1 MQPLLLPVPKKI
13 RYEKEIREWN
23 KTLNLSLPEELQF
36 FATAAEQIC
45 PETFVFEKTQKEDV
59 VFISKSGLSQEEYE
73 LKVTCDNVEISYT
86 SARGALYGLVTLWQ
100 MVMQKRSFC
109 CQIADAPDLPNR
121 GFMLDISRG
130 KVPKLKT
137 LKELANLL
145 VRFKY
150 NQMQLYIEGFSFV
163 YPGYEQYTGEQN
175 ALTPDEIKEL
185 DAYCK
190 ERFLEL
196 VPNQNSLGH
205 MASWLAKKEFRHL
218 AETEEG
224 FEVKG
229 MKLPPT
235 TLDAADPE
243 SLAFVT
249 KLMDGLLPA
258 FTSEYFH
265 VGLDEAFELGRGKNK
280 DKDKNKLYADY
291 TEKLYEQVKK
301 RDKTMMMWADAAA
314 KSFEMTEQLPK
325 DIIFM
330 EWGYEKE
337 HPFAKRAEKYAKAG
351 RRFYVCPGTNSQLS
365 ITGITDNM
373 LANVEAA
380 AEAAVKYGA
389 EGVLLTDWGDLHHLQ
404 YLPISYPAIIHCGTL
419 AWNNSEKE
427 KEEELAQALDRFIF
441 MDSSRKLGQLLLEAG
456 RYYRQEEFELP
467 CRTLAVLPLETG
479 LTGKEEYEQYASLLL
494 YLGERLTEPEVISPY
509 MKSRKNKKETAPE
522 KIWSHINS
530 LLQSLADVKAECAE
544 GRQSVREL
552 ENALHMAAMLT
563 KYRAHILGIPAEE
576 ISDSEIDAIL
586 SEHKQVWLTRNKMS
600 GLYEG
605 IECIEKLCP
614 EKRQKR

>member
-1 MQPLLLPVPKKI
+1 MKPLLLPIPKEI
-13 RYEKEIREWN
+13 RYEKKIREWN
-23 KTLNLSLPEELQF
+23 RVLNVSLPEELEF
-36 FATAAEQIC
+36 LALPTGQIC
-45 PETFVFEKTQKEDV
+45 PEAFTFEKTQKADV
-59 VFISKSGLSQEEYE
+59 VFVSKPGLLQEEYE
-73 LKVTCDNVEISYT
+73 LKVTGESVEISYA
-86 SARGALYGLVTLWQ
+86 SAKGALYGLVTLWQ
-100 MVMQKRSFC
+100 MVVQKRSYC

-121 GFMLDISRG
+121 GFVLDISRG
-130 KVPKLKT
+130 KVPKLET

-150 NQMQLYIEGFSFV
+150 NQMQLYIEGFSFS
-163 YPGYEQYTGEQN
+163 YPGYEQYTEEQS
-175 ALTPDEIKEL
+175 ALTADEIKEL
-185 DAYCK
+185 ETYCR

-205 MASWLAKKEFRHL
+205 MAAWLAKREFRHL

-243 SLAFVT
+243 SLSFVT

-280 DKDKNKLYADY
+280 DKDKNKLYAEY
-291 TEKLYEQVKK
+291 TEKLYEEVKK
-301 RDKTMMMWADAAA
+301 RNKKMMMWADGAA
-314 KSFEMTEQLPK
+314 KSTEMIEQLPK

-337 HPFAKRAEKYAKAG
+337 HPFAKRAEKYARAG

-373 LANVEAA
+373 LANIEAA

-389 EGVLLTDWGDLHHLQ
+389 EGILLTDWGDLHHLQ
-404 YLPISYPAIIHCGTL
+404 YLPISYPAIIHCAAL
-419 AWNNSEKE
+419 AWNNREKE
-427 KEEELAQALDRFIF
+427 KEEELAQALERFVF
-441 MDSSRKLGQLLLEAG
+441 MDSSRKMGQLLLEAG
-456 RYYRQEEFELP
+456 RYYQQEEFELP

-479 LTGKEEYEQYASLLL
+479 LSGKEEYEQYVSLLL
-494 YLGERLTEPEVISPY
+494 YLGERLNEPEVISPY
-509 MKSRKNKKETAPE
+509 IEGRKNKKEADFE
-522 KIWSHINS
+522 KIWMHIDC
-530 LLQSLADVKAECAE
+530 LLQSLADVKAECEE
-544 GRQSVREL
+544 GRRAVREL
-552 ENALHMAAMLT
+552 ENALRMVAMLT
-563 KYRAHILGIPAEE
+563 KYRAHILEIPAEKVL
-576 ISDSEIDAIL
+576 DSEIDRIL
-586 SEHKQVWLTRNKMS
+586 SEHKKVWLARNKVS
-600 GLYEG
+600 GLNKG
-605 IECIEKLCP
+605 IECIEKLCAG
-614 EKRQKR
+614 KK